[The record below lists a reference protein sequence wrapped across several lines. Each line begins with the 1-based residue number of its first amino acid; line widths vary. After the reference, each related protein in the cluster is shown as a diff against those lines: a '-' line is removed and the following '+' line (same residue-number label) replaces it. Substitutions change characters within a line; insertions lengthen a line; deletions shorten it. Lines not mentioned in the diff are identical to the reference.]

1 MSSSVLVI
9 EDDLPLLEVIESV
22 LRDDGYAV
30 TTASTGREAGAQFSR
45 EVFELVLLD
54 VGLPDADGVELLNR
68 FKAERP
74 QSVIVMMTANAEVK
88 VAVESMRNGAY
99 DFIEKPFRLDRF
111 RTSVRRATDHAS
123 GQETVRRMVQ
133 QAVASEPFISKSHGI
148 QELLRQVDQVARV
161 GGATTVLIQG
171 ETGTGK
177 ELIAKRLHALSP
189 RAGSPFFAQSC
200 ANFTS
205 TLLEDQLFGHSKGA
219 FTEAHTEQRGLL
231 ALAKDGTLF
240 LDEIGEMPLALQ
252 AKILRVLEE
261 RKFTRL
267 GDHQEGRVEA
277 QIISATNRDL
287 KKMVSSGGFRKDLY
301 YRLGIVLLSI
311 PPLRE
316 RRQDILP
323 LLDYYRK
330 LYRAQFGVEIDGFT
344 DAAAELLEQYDW
356 PGNVRELR
364 NLIERLAIIWSGGPL
379 IDFTHVRP
387 YLDSDQIARIDL
399 PPLLVG
405 ENGHMAESN
414 PRLVPLRTVQ
424 DEHIVSIYRYAQGNK
439 AETARILGITRQT
452 VQKRLAQLDREGR
465 LPALV

>member
-30 TTASTGREAGAQFSR
+30 TSASTGREASAQFRR
-45 EVFELVLLD
+45 EIFDLVLLD
-54 VGLPDADGVELLNR
+54 VGLPDADGVDLLKR

-74 QSVIVMMTANAEVK
+74 LSVIVMMTANAEVK

-99 DFIEKPFRLDRF
+99 DFVEKPFRLDRF

-133 QAVASEPFISKSHGI
+133 QAVASEPFVSKSRSI
-148 QELLRQVDQVARV
+148 QELLRQVDQFAKV
-161 GGATTVLIQG
+161 GRKSMVLIQG

-189 RAGSPFFAQSC
+189 RAASPFFAQSC

-219 FTEAHTEQRGLL
+219 FTEAHSEQRGLL
-231 ALAKDGTLF
+231 ALARDGTLF
-240 LDEIGEMPLALQ
+240 LDEIGEMPLPLQ

-267 GDHQEGRVEA
+267 GDHQEGSVDA
-277 QIISATNRDL
+277 QIILATNRDL
-287 KKMVSSGGFRKDLY
+287 KKMISAGEFRRDLY
-301 YRLGIVLLSI
+301 YRLGFVLPPI

-316 RRQDILP
+316 RREDILP
-323 LLDYYRK
+323 LLEHYRR

-344 DAAAELLEQYDW
+344 DSAVELLEQYDW

-364 NLIERLAIIWSGGPL
+364 NLIERLAIIWSGDPF
-379 IDFTHVRP
+379 IDVSHVRP
-387 YLDSDQIARIDL
+387 YLDPDLITHVDL
-399 PPLLVG
+399 PRAAIG
-405 ENGHMAESN
+405 ENGHRAEST
-414 PRLVPLRTVQ
+414 PRLVPLRIVQ

-439 AETARILGITRQT
+439 AEAARILGITRQT